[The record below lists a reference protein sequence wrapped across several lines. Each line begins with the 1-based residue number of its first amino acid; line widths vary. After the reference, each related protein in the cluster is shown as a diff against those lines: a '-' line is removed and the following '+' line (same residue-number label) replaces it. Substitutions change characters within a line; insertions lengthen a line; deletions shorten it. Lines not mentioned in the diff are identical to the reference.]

1 MNVLRTAI
9 PESKLFYILVILAFF
24 SLFPLL
30 GQMPL
35 FDEDEGYYAEVTREM
50 LERGNYVTAY
60 LNGRPEY
67 DKPILLYWCMAI
79 SFKVFGVNEFGAR
92 FPSALATLIWALAL
106 FFFVRRHLDTH
117 KAFLAALFLISSIQI
132 TITGKAAIAD
142 ALLNLLCQ

>member
-50 LERGNYVTAY
+50 LESGN
-60 LNGRPEY
+60 
-67 DKPILLYWCMAI
+67 
-79 SFKVFGVNEFGAR
+79 
-92 FPSALATLIWALAL
+92 
-106 FFFVRRHLDTH
+106 
-117 KAFLAALFLISSIQI
+117 
-132 TITGKAAIAD
+132 
-142 ALLNLLCQ
+142 